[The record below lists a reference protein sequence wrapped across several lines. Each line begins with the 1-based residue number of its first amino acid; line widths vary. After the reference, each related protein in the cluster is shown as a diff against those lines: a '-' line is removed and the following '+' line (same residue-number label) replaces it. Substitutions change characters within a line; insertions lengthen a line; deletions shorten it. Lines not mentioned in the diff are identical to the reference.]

1 MKSIWAKTT
10 KKQTPSLE
18 HGEQT
23 EEMTEVSYEMVGSN
37 WMRIGDE
44 LFEVRC

>member
-1 MKSIWAKTT
+1 MKNIWDKTT

-23 EEMTEVSYEMVGSN
+23 EEMTEVSCEMIGAN
-37 WMRIGDE
+37 WMRFGDE
-44 LFEVRC
+44 L